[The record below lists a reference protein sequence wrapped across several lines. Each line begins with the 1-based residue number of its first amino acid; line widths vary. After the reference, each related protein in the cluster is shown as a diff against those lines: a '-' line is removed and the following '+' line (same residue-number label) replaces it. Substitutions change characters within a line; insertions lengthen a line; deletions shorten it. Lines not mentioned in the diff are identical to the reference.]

1 MKFVGIVGSIAEQSY
16 NRMLL
21 EYIAK
26 HYHNVAEVEIL
37 NIKDVPMFNESDDQ
51 TETPVIQNLVKKI
64 TAADGVILATPEHNH
79 TTTAAMKNV
88 LEWLSFKVHPFQ
100 DKPVLIVGASYF
112 SQGSSRAQLSLRQ
125 ILDSP
130 GVNALVMPG
139 NEFLLG
145 NVKEA
150 FDVNG
155 DLKDQGTIDFLGS
168 VLAKFSE
175 WVQVLKVL
183 ADKNKQTSWQDE
195 DLSASKGTDTTIKG
209 VDMRADDWVEQAARK
224 TKAAHGNDYVQLDRG
239 ILTVDQLNWF
249 LNTMPMELTYA
260 DDNNQ
265 FIYYNRTMP
274 GSEMLAPRDP
284 KQVGDPMDAVHP
296 QRAIK
301 GVKHVI
307 SSLRNGATDL
317 VEMPVPGN
325 KLNERHIMHYY
336 KAMHD
341 SEGNYRGVNEWVLDL
356 WPIVKSYLEQTGQKL
371 VKDENAPDT
380 VAGASESNA
389 NETTVDST
397 TSASVDE
404 SSSEDLGPRLDE
416 GIDSVTGASE

>member
-16 NRMLL
+16 NKMLL
-21 EYIAK
+21 AYIAK
-26 HYHNVAEVEIL
+26 HYQELAEIEIL
-37 NIKDVPMFNESDDQ
+37 DIKDVPIFNESDDQ

-64 TAADGVILATPEHNH
+64 KAADGVILATPEHNH

-150 FDVNG
+150 FDAQG
-155 DLKDQGTIDFLGS
+155 DLKDQGTVDFLGS
-168 VLAKFSE
+168 VLAKFCE
-175 WVQVLKVL
+175 WVQVLEVL
-183 ADKNKQTSWQDE
+183 NERNKQTSWQDE

-209 VDMRADDWVEQAARK
+209 VDMRADDWVEQAAAK
-224 TKAAHGNDYVQLDRG
+224 TKAASGKDYVKLDRG
-239 ILTVDQLNWF
+239 VLTVDQLNWF

-265 FIYYNRTMP
+265 FIYYNHTLP
-274 GSEMLAPRDP
+274 AKEMLAPREP

-296 QRAIK
+296 PRAIK

-307 SSLRNGATDL
+307 SALRNGTSL

-336 KAMHD
+336 KAMRD

-371 VKDENAPDT
+371 VKDEAAPD
-380 VAGASESNA
+380 VVSGASG
-389 NETTVDST
+389 NENQAPAVDST

>member
-16 NRMLL
+16 NKMLL
-21 EYIAK
+21 AYIAK
-26 HYHNVAEVEIL
+26 HYQELAEIEIL
-37 NIKDVPMFNESDDQ
+37 DIKDVPIFNESDDQ
-51 TETPVIQNLVKKI
+51 TETPMIQNLVKKI
-64 TAADGVILATPEHNH
+64 KAADGVILATPEHNH

-150 FDVNG
+150 FDAQG
-155 DLKDQGTIDFLGS
+155 DLKDQGTVDFLGS
-168 VLAKFSE
+168 VLAKFCE
-175 WVQVLKVL
+175 WVQVLEVL
-183 ADKNKQTSWQDE
+183 SEKNKQTSWQDE

-209 VDMRADDWVEQAARK
+209 VDMRADDWVEQAAAK
-224 TKAAHGNDYVQLDRG
+224 TKAASGKDYVKLDRG
-239 ILTVDQLNWF
+239 VLTVDQLNWF

-265 FIYYNRTMP
+265 FIYYNRTLP
-274 GSEMLAPRDP
+274 GKEMLAPRDP

-296 QRAIK
+296 PRAIK

-307 SSLRNGATDL
+307 SSLRNGNDL

-336 KAMHD
+336 KAMRD

-356 WPIVKSYLEQTGQKL
+356 WPIVESYLKQTGQKL
-371 VKDENAPDT
+371 VKDEAAPD
-380 VAGASESNA
+380 VVSGASG
-389 NETTVDST
+389 NENQAPAVDST

>member
-16 NRMLL
+16 NKMLL
-21 EYIAK
+21 AYIAK
-26 HYHNVAEVEIL
+26 HYQELAEIEIL
-37 NIKDVPMFNESDDQ
+37 DIKDVPIFNESDDQ

-64 TAADGVILATPEHNH
+64 KAADGVILATPEHNH

-150 FDVNG
+150 FDAQG
-155 DLKDQGTIDFLGS
+155 DLKDQGTVDFLGS
-168 VLAKFSE
+168 VLAKFCE
-175 WVQVLKVL
+175 WVQVLEVL
-183 ADKNKQTSWQDE
+183 SEKNKQTSWQDE

-209 VDMRADDWVEQAARK
+209 VDMRADDWVEQAAAK
-224 TKAAHGNDYVQLDRG
+224 TKVASGKDYVKLDRG
-239 ILTVDQLNWF
+239 VLTVDQLNWF

-265 FIYYNRTMP
+265 FIYYNHTLP
-274 GSEMLAPRDP
+274 GKEMLAPRDP
-284 KQVGDPMDAVHP
+284 KQVGNPMDAVHP
-296 QRAIK
+296 PRAIK

-307 SSLRNGATDL
+307 SSLRNGNDL

-336 KAMHD
+336 KAMRD

-356 WPIVKSYLEQTGQKL
+356 WPIVESYLKQTGQKL
-371 VKDENAPDT
+371 VKDEAAPD
-380 VAGASESNA
+380 VVSGASG
-389 NETTVDST
+389 NENQAPAVDST

>member
-16 NRMLL
+16 NKMLL
-21 EYIAK
+21 AYIAK
-26 HYHNVAEVEIL
+26 HYQELAEIEIL
-37 NIKDVPMFNESDDQ
+37 DIKDVPIFNESDDQ
-51 TETPVIQNLVKKI
+51 TETPVIQNLVTKI
-64 TAADGVILATPEHNH
+64 KEADGVILATPEHNH

-150 FDVNG
+150 FDAQG
-155 DLKDQGTIDFLGS
+155 DLKDQGTVDFLGS
-168 VLAKFSE
+168 VLAKFCE
-175 WVQVLKVL
+175 WVQVLEVL
-183 ADKNKQTSWQDE
+183 SEKNKQTSWQDE

-209 VDMRADDWVEQAARK
+209 VDMRADDWVEQAAAK
-224 TKAAHGNDYVQLDRG
+224 TKAASGKDYVKLDRG
-239 ILTVDQLNWF
+239 VLTVDQLNWF

-265 FIYYNRTMP
+265 FIYYNHTLP
-274 GSEMLAPRDP
+274 GKEMLAPRDP

-296 QRAIK
+296 PRAIK

-307 SSLRNGATDL
+307 SSLRNGNDL

-336 KAMHD
+336 KAMRD

-356 WPIVKSYLEQTGQKL
+356 WPIVESYLKQTGQKL
-371 VKDENAPDT
+371 VKDEAAPD
-380 VAGASESNA
+380 VVSGASG
-389 NETTVDST
+389 NENQAPAVDST

>member
-16 NRMLL
+16 NKMLL
-21 EYIAK
+21 AYIAK
-26 HYHNVAEVEIL
+26 HYQELAEIEIL
-37 NIKDVPMFNESDDQ
+37 DIKDVPIFNESDDQ

-64 TAADGVILATPEHNH
+64 KAADGVILATPEHNH

-130 GVNALVMPG
+130 EVNALVMPG

-150 FDVNG
+150 FDAQG
-155 DLKDQGTIDFLGS
+155 DLKDQGTVDFLGS
-168 VLAKFSE
+168 VLAKFCE
-175 WVQVLKVL
+175 WVQVLEVL
-183 ADKNKQTSWQDE
+183 SEKNKQTSWQDE

-209 VDMRADDWVEQAARK
+209 VDMRADDWVEQAAAK
-224 TKAAHGNDYVQLDRG
+224 TKAASGKDYVKLDRG
-239 ILTVDQLNWF
+239 VLTVDQLNWF

-265 FIYYNRTMP
+265 FIYYNHTLP
-274 GSEMLAPRDP
+274 GKEMLAPRDP

-296 QRAIK
+296 PRAIK

-307 SSLRNGATDL
+307 SSLRNGNDL

-336 KAMHD
+336 KAMRD

-356 WPIVKSYLEQTGQKL
+356 WPIVESYLKQTGQKL
-371 VKDENAPDT
+371 VKDEAAPD
-380 VAGASESNA
+380 VVSGASG
-389 NETTVDST
+389 NENQAPAVDST

>member
-16 NRMLL
+16 NKMLL
-21 EYIAK
+21 AYIAK
-26 HYHNVAEVEIL
+26 RYQELAEIEIL
-37 NIKDVPMFNESDDQ
+37 DIKDVPIFNESDDQ

-64 TAADGVILATPEHNH
+64 KAADGVILATPEHNH

-150 FDVNG
+150 FDAQG
-155 DLKDQGTIDFLGS
+155 DLKDQGTVDFLGS
-168 VLAKFSE
+168 VLAKFCE
-175 WVQVLKVL
+175 WIQVLEVL
-183 ADKNKQTSWQDE
+183 SEKNKQTSWQDE
-195 DLSASKGTDTTIKG
+195 DLSASKGTDTTIEG
-209 VDMRADDWVEQAARK
+209 IDMRADDWVEQAAAK
-224 TKAAHGNDYVQLDRG
+224 TKAASGKDYVKLDRG
-239 ILTVDQLNWF
+239 VLTVDQLNWF

-265 FIYYNRTMP
+265 FIYYNHTLP
-274 GSEMLAPRDP
+274 GKEMLAPRDP

-296 QRAIK
+296 PRAIK

-307 SSLRNGATDL
+307 SSLRNGNDL

-336 KAMHD
+336 KAMRD

-356 WPIVKSYLEQTGQKL
+356 WPIVESYLKQTGQKL
-371 VKDENAPDT
+371 VKDEAAPD
-380 VAGASESNA
+380 VVSGASG
-389 NETTVDST
+389 NENQAPAVDST

>member
-16 NRMLL
+16 NKMLL
-21 EYIAK
+21 AYIAK
-26 HYHNVAEVEIL
+26 HYQELAEIEIL
-37 NIKDVPMFNESDDQ
+37 DIKDVPIFNESDDQ

-64 TAADGVILATPEHNH
+64 KAADGVILATPEHNH

-150 FDVNG
+150 FDAQG
-155 DLKDQGTIDFLGS
+155 DLKDQGTVDFLGS
-168 VLAKFSE
+168 VLAKFCE
-175 WVQVLKVL
+175 WVQVLEVL
-183 ADKNKQTSWQDE
+183 SEKNKQTSWQDE
-195 DLSASKGTDTTIKG
+195 DLSASKGTDTTIEG
-209 VDMRADDWVEQAARK
+209 IDMLADDWVEQVAAK
-224 TKAAHGNDYVQLDRG
+224 TKAASGKDYVKLDRG
-239 ILTVDQLNWF
+239 VLTVDQLNWF

-265 FIYYNRTMP
+265 FIYYNHTLP
-274 GSEMLAPRDP
+274 GKEMLAPRDP

-296 QRAIK
+296 PRAIK

-307 SSLRNGATDL
+307 SSLRNGNDL

-336 KAMHD
+336 KAMRD

-356 WPIVKSYLEQTGQKL
+356 WPIVESYLKQTGQKL
-371 VKDENAPDT
+371 VKDEAAPD
-380 VAGASESNA
+380 VVSGASG
-389 NETTVDST
+389 NENQAPAVDST

>member
-16 NRMLL
+16 NKMLL
-21 EYIAK
+21 AYIAK
-26 HYHNVAEVEIL
+26 HYQELAEIEIL
-37 NIKDVPMFNESDDQ
+37 DIKDVPIFNESDDQ

-64 TAADGVILATPEHNH
+64 KAADGVILATPEHNH

-150 FDVNG
+150 FDAQG
-155 DLKDQGTIDFLGS
+155 DLKDQGTVDFLGS
-168 VLAKFSE
+168 VLAKFCE
-175 WVQVLKVL
+175 WVQVLEVL
-183 ADKNKQTSWQDE
+183 SEKNKQTSWQDE

-209 VDMRADDWVEQAARK
+209 VDMRADDWVEQAAAK
-224 TKAAHGNDYVQLDRG
+224 TKAASGKDYVKLDRG
-239 ILTVDQLNWF
+239 VLTVDQLNWF

-265 FIYYNRTMP
+265 FIYYNHTLS
-274 GSEMLAPRDP
+274 GKEMLAPRDP

-296 QRAIK
+296 PRAIK

-307 SSLRNGATDL
+307 SSLRNGNDL

-336 KAMHD
+336 KAMRD

-356 WPIVKSYLEQTGQKL
+356 WPIVESYLKQTGQKL
-371 VKDENAPDT
+371 VKDEAAPD
-380 VAGASESNA
+380 VVSGASG
-389 NETTVDST
+389 NENQAPAVDST

>member
-16 NRMLL
+16 NKMLL
-21 EYIAK
+21 AYIAK
-26 HYHNVAEVEIL
+26 HYQELAEIEIL
-37 NIKDVPMFNESDDQ
+37 DIKDVPIFNESDDQ

-64 TAADGVILATPEHNH
+64 KAADGVILATPEHNH

-150 FDVNG
+150 FDAQG
-155 DLKDQGTIDFLGS
+155 DLKDQGTVDFLGS
-168 VLAKFSE
+168 VLAKFCE
-175 WVQVLKVL
+175 WVQVLEVL
-183 ADKNKQTSWQDE
+183 SAKNKQTSWQDE

-209 VDMRADDWVEQAARK
+209 VDMRADDWVEQTAAK
-224 TKAAHGNDYVQLDRG
+224 TKAASGKDYVKLDRG
-239 ILTVDQLNWF
+239 VLTVDQLNWF

-265 FIYYNRTMP
+265 FIYYNHTLP
-274 GSEMLAPRDP
+274 GKEMLAPRDP

-296 QRAIK
+296 PRAIK

-307 SSLRNGATDL
+307 SSLRNGNDL

-336 KAMHD
+336 KAMRD

-356 WPIVKSYLEQTGQKL
+356 WPIVESYLKQTGQKL
-371 VKDENAPDT
+371 VKDEAAPD
-380 VAGASESNA
+380 VVSGASG
-389 NETTVDST
+389 NENQAPAVDST

>member
-16 NRMLL
+16 NKMLL
-21 EYIAK
+21 AYIAK
-26 HYHNVAEVEIL
+26 HYQELAEIEIL
-37 NIKDVPMFNESDDQ
+37 DIKDVPIFNESDDQ

-64 TAADGVILATPEHNH
+64 KAADGVILATPEHNH

-150 FDVNG
+150 FDAQG
-155 DLKDQGTIDFLGS
+155 DLKDQGTVDFLGS
-168 VLAKFSE
+168 VLAKFYE
-175 WVQVLKVL
+175 WVQVLEVL
-183 ADKNKQTSWQDE
+183 SEKNKQTSWQDE

-209 VDMRADDWVEQAARK
+209 VDMRADDWVEQAAAK
-224 TKAAHGNDYVQLDRG
+224 TKAASGKDYVKLDRG
-239 ILTVDQLNWF
+239 VLTVDQLNWF

-265 FIYYNRTMP
+265 FIYYNHTLP
-274 GSEMLAPRDP
+274 GKEMLAPREP

-296 QRAIK
+296 PRAIK

-307 SSLRNGATDL
+307 SSLRNGNDL

-336 KAMHD
+336 KAMRD

-356 WPIVKSYLEQTGQKL
+356 WPIVESYLKQTGQKL
-371 VKDENAPDT
+371 VKDEAAPD
-380 VAGASESNA
+380 VVSGASG
-389 NETTVDST
+389 NENQAPAVDST

>member
-16 NRMLL
+16 NKMLL
-21 EYIAK
+21 AYIAK
-26 HYHNVAEVEIL
+26 HYQELAEIEIL
-37 NIKDVPMFNESDDQ
+37 DIKDVPIFNESDDQ

-64 TAADGVILATPEHNH
+64 KAADGVILATPEHNH

-150 FDVNG
+150 FDAQG
-155 DLKDQGTIDFLGS
+155 DLKDQGTVDFLGS
-168 VLAKFSE
+168 VLAKFCE
-175 WVQVLKVL
+175 WVQVLEVL
-183 ADKNKQTSWQDE
+183 NEKNKQTSWQDE

-209 VDMRADDWVEQAARK
+209 VDMRADDWVEQAAAK
-224 TKAAHGNDYVQLDRG
+224 TKAASGKDYVKLDRG
-239 ILTVDQLNWF
+239 VLTVDQLNWF

-265 FIYYNRTMP
+265 FIYYNHTLP
-274 GSEMLAPRDP
+274 AKEMLAPREP

-296 QRAIK
+296 PRAIK

-307 SSLRNGATDL
+307 SALRNGTSL

-336 KAMHD
+336 KAMRD

-371 VKDENAPDT
+371 VKDEAAPD
-380 VAGASESNA
+380 VVSGASG
-389 NETTVDST
+389 NENQAPAVDST

>member
-16 NRMLL
+16 NKMLL
-21 EYIAK
+21 AYIAK
-26 HYHNVAEVEIL
+26 HYQDLAEIEIL
-37 NIKDVPMFNESDDQ
+37 DIKDVPIFNESDDQ

-64 TAADGVILATPEHNH
+64 KAADGVILATPEHNH

-150 FDVNG
+150 FDAQG
-155 DLKDQGTIDFLGS
+155 DLKDQGTVDFLGS
-168 VLAKFSE
+168 VLAKFCE
-175 WVQVLKVL
+175 WVQVLEVL
-183 ADKNKQTSWQDE
+183 SEKNKQTSWQDE

-209 VDMRADDWVEQAARK
+209 VDMRADDWVEQAAAK
-224 TKAAHGNDYVQLDRG
+224 TKAASGKDYVKLDRG
-239 ILTVDQLNWF
+239 VLTVDQLNWF

-265 FIYYNRTMP
+265 FIYYNHTLP
-274 GSEMLAPRDP
+274 GKEMLAPRDP

-296 QRAIK
+296 PRAIK

-307 SSLRNGATDL
+307 SSLRNGNDL

-336 KAMHD
+336 KAMRD

-356 WPIVKSYLEQTGQKL
+356 WPIVESYLKQTGQKL
-371 VKDENAPDT
+371 VKDEAAPD
-380 VAGASESNA
+380 VVSGASG
-389 NETTVDST
+389 NENQAPAVDST

>member
-16 NRMLL
+16 NKMLL
-21 EYIAK
+21 AYIAK
-26 HYHNVAEVEIL
+26 HYQELAEIEIL
-37 NIKDVPMFNESDDQ
+37 DIKDVPIFNESDDQ
-51 TETPVIQNLVKKI
+51 TETPVIQKLVKKI
-64 TAADGVILATPEHNH
+64 KAADGVILATPEHNH

-150 FDVNG
+150 FDAQG
-155 DLKDQGTIDFLGS
+155 DLKDQGTVDFLGS
-168 VLAKFSE
+168 VLAKFCE
-175 WVQVLKVL
+175 WVQVLEVL
-183 ADKNKQTSWQDE
+183 SAKNKQTSWQDE

-209 VDMRADDWVEQAARK
+209 VDMRADDWVEQAAAK
-224 TKAAHGNDYVQLDRG
+224 TKAASGKDYVKLDRG
-239 ILTVDQLNWF
+239 VLTVDQLNWF

-265 FIYYNRTMP
+265 FIYYNHTLP
-274 GSEMLAPRDP
+274 GKEMLAPRDP

-296 QRAIK
+296 PRAIK

-307 SSLRNGATDL
+307 SSLRNGNDL

-336 KAMHD
+336 KAMRD

-356 WPIVKSYLEQTGQKL
+356 WPIVESYLKQTGQKL
-371 VKDENAPDT
+371 VKDEAAPD
-380 VAGASESNA
+380 VVSGASG
-389 NETTVDST
+389 NENQAPAVDST

>member
-16 NRMLL
+16 NKMLL
-21 EYIAK
+21 AYIAK
-26 HYHNVAEVEIL
+26 HYQELAEIEIL
-37 NIKDVPMFNESDDQ
+37 DIKDVPIFNESDDQ

-64 TAADGVILATPEHNH
+64 KAADGVILATPEHNH

-150 FDVNG
+150 FDAQG
-155 DLKDQGTIDFLGS
+155 DLKDQGTVDFLGS
-168 VLAKFSE
+168 VLAKFCE
-175 WVQVLKVL
+175 WVQVLEVL
-183 ADKNKQTSWQDE
+183 SAKNKQTSWQDE
-195 DLSASKGTDTTIKG
+195 NLSASKGTDTTIKG
-209 VDMRADDWVEQAARK
+209 VDMRADDWVEQAAAK
-224 TKAAHGNDYVQLDRG
+224 TKAASGKDYVKLDRG
-239 ILTVDQLNWF
+239 VLTVDQLNWF

-265 FIYYNRTMP
+265 FIYYNHTLP
-274 GSEMLAPRDP
+274 GKEMLAPRDP

-296 QRAIK
+296 PRAIK

-307 SSLRNGATDL
+307 SSLRNGNDL

-336 KAMHD
+336 KAMRD

-356 WPIVKSYLEQTGQKL
+356 WPIVESYLKQTGQKL
-371 VKDENAPDT
+371 VKDEAAPD
-380 VAGASESNA
+380 VVSGASG
-389 NETTVDST
+389 NENQAPAVDST

>member
-16 NRMLL
+16 NKMLL
-21 EYIAK
+21 AYIAK
-26 HYHNVAEVEIL
+26 HYQELAEIEIL
-37 NIKDVPMFNESDDQ
+37 DIKDVPIFNESDDQ

-64 TAADGVILATPEHNH
+64 KAADGVILATPEHNH

-150 FDVNG
+150 FDAQG
-155 DLKDQGTIDFLGS
+155 DLKDQGTVDFLGS
-168 VLAKFSE
+168 VLAKFCE
-175 WVQVLKVL
+175 WVQVLEVL
-183 ADKNKQTSWQDE
+183 SEKNKQTSWQDE

-209 VDMRADDWVEQAARK
+209 VDMRADDWVEQAAAK
-224 TKAAHGNDYVQLDRG
+224 TKAASGKDYVKLDRG
-239 ILTVDQLNWF
+239 VLTVDQLNWF

-265 FIYYNRTMP
+265 FIYYNHTLP
-274 GSEMLAPRDP
+274 GKEMLAPREP

-296 QRAIK
+296 PRAIK

-307 SSLRNGATDL
+307 SALRNGTSL

-336 KAMHD
+336 KAMRD

-356 WPIVKSYLEQTGQKL
+356 WPIVESYLKQTGQKL
-371 VKDENAPDT
+371 VKDEAAPD
-380 VAGASESNA
+380 VVSGASG
-389 NETTVDST
+389 NENQAPAVDST

>member
-16 NRMLL
+16 NKMLL
-21 EYIAK
+21 AYIAK
-26 HYHNVAEVEIL
+26 HYQELAEIEIL
-37 NIKDVPMFNESDDQ
+37 DIKDVPIFNESDDQ

-64 TAADGVILATPEHNH
+64 KAADGVILATPEHNH

-150 FDVNG
+150 FDAQG

-168 VLAKFSE
+168 VLAKFCE
-175 WVQVLKVL
+175 WVQVLEIL
-183 ADKNKQTSWQDE
+183 SEKNKQTSWQDE

-209 VDMRADDWVEQAARK
+209 VDMRADDWVEQAAAK
-224 TKAAHGNDYVQLDRG
+224 TKAASGKDYVKLDRG
-239 ILTVDQLNWF
+239 VLTVDQLNWF

-265 FIYYNRTMP
+265 FIYYNHTLP
-274 GSEMLAPRDP
+274 GKEMLAPRDP

-296 QRAIK
+296 PRAIK

-307 SSLRNGATDL
+307 SSLRNGNDL

-336 KAMHD
+336 KAMRD

-356 WPIVKSYLEQTGQKL
+356 WPIVESYLKQTGQKL
-371 VKDENAPDT
+371 VKDEAAPD
-380 VAGASESNA
+380 VVSGASG
-389 NETTVDST
+389 NENQAPAVDST

>member
-16 NRMLL
+16 NKMLL
-21 EYIAK
+21 AYIAK
-26 HYHNVAEVEIL
+26 HYQDLAEIEIL
-37 NIKDVPMFNESDDQ
+37 DIKDVPIFNESDDQ

-64 TAADGVILATPEHNH
+64 KAADGVILATPEHNH

-150 FDVNG
+150 FDAQGN
-155 DLKDQGTIDFLGS
+155 LKDQGTVDFLGS
-168 VLAKFSE
+168 VLAKFCE
-175 WVQVLKVL
+175 WVQVLEVL
-183 ADKNKQTSWQDE
+183 SEKNKQTSWQDE

-209 VDMRADDWVEQAARK
+209 VDMRADDWVEQAAAK
-224 TKAAHGNDYVQLDRG
+224 TKAASGKDYVKLDRG
-239 ILTVDQLNWF
+239 VLTVDQLNWF

-265 FIYYNRTMP
+265 FIYYNHTLP
-274 GSEMLAPRDP
+274 GKEMLAPREP

-296 QRAIK
+296 PRAIK

-307 SSLRNGATDL
+307 SSLRNGNDL

-336 KAMHD
+336 KAMRD

-356 WPIVKSYLEQTGQKL
+356 WPIVESYLKQTGQKL
-371 VKDENAPDT
+371 VKDEAAPD
-380 VAGASESNA
+380 VVSGASG
-389 NETTVDST
+389 NENQAPAVDST

>member
-16 NRMLL
+16 NKMLL
-21 EYIAK
+21 AYIAK
-26 HYHNVAEVEIL
+26 HYQELAEIEIL
-37 NIKDVPMFNESDDQ
+37 DIKDVPIFNESDDQ

-64 TAADGVILATPEHNH
+64 KAADGVILATPEHNH

-150 FDVNG
+150 FDAQG
-155 DLKDQGTIDFLGS
+155 DLKDQGTVDFLGS
-168 VLAKFSE
+168 VLAKFCE
-175 WVQVLKVL
+175 WVQVLEVL
-183 ADKNKQTSWQDE
+183 SAKNKQTSWQDE

-209 VDMRADDWVEQAARK
+209 VDMRADDWVEQAAAK
-224 TKAAHGNDYVQLDRG
+224 TKAASGKDYVKLDRG
-239 ILTVDQLNWF
+239 VLTVDQLNWF

-265 FIYYNRTMP
+265 FIYYNHTLP
-274 GSEMLAPRDP
+274 GKEMLAPRDP

-296 QRAIK
+296 PRAIK

-307 SSLRNGATDL
+307 SSLRNGNDL

-336 KAMHD
+336 KAMRD

-356 WPIVKSYLEQTGQKL
+356 WPIVESYLKQTGQKL
-371 VKDENAPDT
+371 VKDEAAPD
-380 VAGASESNA
+380 VVSGASG
-389 NETTVDST
+389 NENQAPAVDST

>member
-16 NRMLL
+16 NKMLL
-21 EYIAK
+21 AYIAK
-26 HYHNVAEVEIL
+26 RYQELAEIEIL
-37 NIKDVPMFNESDDQ
+37 DIKDVPIFNESDDQ

-64 TAADGVILATPEHNH
+64 KAADGVILATPEHNH

-150 FDVNG
+150 FDAQG
-155 DLKDQGTIDFLGS
+155 DLKDQGTVDFLGS
-168 VLAKFSE
+168 VLAKFCE
-175 WVQVLKVL
+175 WIQVLEVL
-183 ADKNKQTSWQDE
+183 SEKNKQTSWQDE

-209 VDMRADDWVEQAARK
+209 VDMRADDWVEQAAAK
-224 TKAAHGNDYVQLDRG
+224 TKAASGKDYVKLDRG
-239 ILTVDQLNWF
+239 VLTVDQLNWF

-265 FIYYNRTMP
+265 FIYYNHTLP
-274 GSEMLAPRDP
+274 GKEMLAPRDP

-296 QRAIK
+296 PRAIK

-307 SSLRNGATDL
+307 SSLRNGNDL

-336 KAMHD
+336 KAMRD

-356 WPIVKSYLEQTGQKL
+356 WPIVESYLKQTGQKL
-371 VKDENAPDT
+371 VKDEAAPD
-380 VAGASESNA
+380 VVSGASG
-389 NETTVDST
+389 NENQAPAVDST

>member
-16 NRMLL
+16 NKMLL
-21 EYIAK
+21 AYIAK
-26 HYHNVAEVEIL
+26 HYQELAEIEIL
-37 NIKDVPMFNESDDQ
+37 DIKDVPIFNESDDQ

-64 TAADGVILATPEHNH
+64 KAADGVILATPEHNH

-150 FDVNG
+150 FDAQG
-155 DLKDQGTIDFLGS
+155 DLKDQGTVDFLGS
-168 VLAKFSE
+168 VLAKFCE
-175 WVQVLKVL
+175 WVQVLEVL
-183 ADKNKQTSWQDE
+183 SERNKQTSWQDE

-209 VDMRADDWVEQAARK
+209 VDMRADDWVEQAAAK
-224 TKAAHGNDYVQLDRG
+224 TKAASGKDYVKLDRG
-239 ILTVDQLNWF
+239 VLTVDQLNWF

-265 FIYYNRTMP
+265 FIYYNHTLP
-274 GSEMLAPRDP
+274 GKEMLAPRDP

-296 QRAIK
+296 PRAIK

-307 SSLRNGATDL
+307 SSLRNGNDL

-336 KAMHD
+336 KAMRD

-356 WPIVKSYLEQTGQKL
+356 WPIVESYLKQTGQKL
-371 VKDENAPDT
+371 VKDEAALD
-380 VAGASESNA
+380 VVSGASG
-389 NETTVDST
+389 NENQAPAVDST

>member
-16 NRMLL
+16 NKMLL
-21 EYIAK
+21 AYIAK
-26 HYHNVAEVEIL
+26 HYQELAEIEIL
-37 NIKDVPMFNESDDQ
+37 DIKDVPIFNESDDQ

-64 TAADGVILATPEHNH
+64 KAADGVILATPEHNH

-150 FDVNG
+150 FDAQG
-155 DLKDQGTIDFLGS
+155 DLKDQGTVDFLGS
-168 VLAKFSE
+168 VLAKFCE
-175 WVQVLKVL
+175 WVQVLEVL
-183 ADKNKQTSWQDE
+183 SEKNKQTSWQDE

-209 VDMRADDWVEQAARK
+209 VDMRADDWVEQAAAK
-224 TKAAHGNDYVQLDRG
+224 TKAASGKDYVKLDRG
-239 ILTVDQLNWF
+239 VLTVDQLNWF

-265 FIYYNRTMP
+265 FIYYNHTLP
-274 GSEMLAPRDP
+274 GKEMLAPRDP
-284 KQVGDPMDAVHP
+284 KQVGNPMDAVHP
-296 QRAIK
+296 PRAIK

-307 SSLRNGATDL
+307 SSLRNGNDL

-336 KAMHD
+336 KAMRD

-356 WPIVKSYLEQTGQKL
+356 WPIVESYLKQTGQKL
-371 VKDENAPDT
+371 VKDEAAPD
-380 VAGASESNA
+380 VVSGASG
-389 NETTVDST
+389 NENQAPAVDST

>member
-16 NRMLL
+16 NKMLL
-21 EYIAK
+21 AYIAK
-26 HYHNVAEVEIL
+26 HYQELAEIEIL
-37 NIKDVPMFNESDDQ
+37 DIKDVPIFNESDDQ

-64 TAADGVILATPEHNH
+64 KAADGVILATPEHNH

-150 FDVNG
+150 FDAQG
-155 DLKDQGTIDFLGS
+155 DLKDQGTVDFLGS
-168 VLAKFSE
+168 VLAKFCE
-175 WVQVLKVL
+175 WVQVLEVL
-183 ADKNKQTSWQDE
+183 SERNKQTSWQDE

-209 VDMRADDWVEQAARK
+209 VDMRADDWVEQAAAK
-224 TKAAHGNDYVQLDRG
+224 TKAASGKDYVKLDRG
-239 ILTVDQLNWF
+239 VLTVDQLNWF

-265 FIYYNRTMP
+265 FIYYNHTLP
-274 GSEMLAPRDP
+274 GKEMLAPRDP

-296 QRAIK
+296 PRAIK

-307 SSLRNGATDL
+307 SSLRNGNDL

-336 KAMHD
+336 KAMRD

-356 WPIVKSYLEQTGQKL
+356 WPIVESYLKQTGQKL
-371 VKDENAPDT
+371 VKDEAAPD
-380 VAGASESNA
+380 VVSGASG
-389 NETTVDST
+389 NENQAPAVDST

>member
-16 NRMLL
+16 NKMLL
-21 EYIAK
+21 AYIAK
-26 HYHNVAEVEIL
+26 YYQDLAEIEIL
-37 NIKDVPMFNESDDQ
+37 DIKDVPIFNESDDQ

-64 TAADGVILATPEHNH
+64 KAADGVILATPEHNH

-150 FDVNG
+150 FDAQG
-155 DLKDQGTIDFLGS
+155 DLKDQGTVDFLGS
-168 VLAKFSE
+168 VLAKFCE
-175 WVQVLKVL
+175 WVQVLEVL
-183 ADKNKQTSWQDE
+183 SEKNKQTSWQDE

-209 VDMRADDWVEQAARK
+209 VDMRADDWVEQAAAK
-224 TKAAHGNDYVQLDRG
+224 TKAASGKDYVKLDRG
-239 ILTVDQLNWF
+239 VLTVDQLNWF

-265 FIYYNRTMP
+265 FIYYNHTLP
-274 GSEMLAPRDP
+274 GKEMLAPRDP

-296 QRAIK
+296 PRAIK

-307 SSLRNGATDL
+307 SSLRNGNDL

-336 KAMHD
+336 KAMRD

-356 WPIVKSYLEQTGQKL
+356 WPIVESYLKQTGQKL
-371 VKDENAPDT
+371 VKDEAAPD
-380 VAGASESNA
+380 VVSGASG
-389 NETTVDST
+389 NENQAPAVDST

>member
-16 NRMLL
+16 NKMLL
-21 EYIAK
+21 AYIAK
-26 HYHNVAEVEIL
+26 HYQDLTEIEIL
-37 NIKDVPMFNESDDQ
+37 DIKDVPIFNESDDQ

-64 TAADGVILATPEHNH
+64 KAADGVILATPEHNH

-150 FDVNG
+150 FDAQG
-155 DLKDQGTIDFLGS
+155 DLKDQGTVDFLGS
-168 VLAKFSE
+168 VLAKFCE
-175 WVQVLKVL
+175 WVQVLEVL
-183 ADKNKQTSWQDE
+183 SERNKQTSWQDE

-209 VDMRADDWVEQAARK
+209 VDMRADDWVEQAAAK
-224 TKAAHGNDYVQLDRG
+224 TKAASGKDYVKLDRG
-239 ILTVDQLNWF
+239 VLTVDQLNWF

-265 FIYYNRTMP
+265 FIYYNHTLP
-274 GSEMLAPRDP
+274 GKEMLAPRDP

-296 QRAIK
+296 PRAIK

-307 SSLRNGATDL
+307 SSLRNGNDL

-336 KAMHD
+336 KAMRD

-356 WPIVKSYLEQTGQKL
+356 WPIVESYLKQTGQKL
-371 VKDENAPDT
+371 VKDEAAPD
-380 VAGASESNA
+380 VVSGASG
-389 NETTVDST
+389 NENQAPAVDST

>member
-16 NRMLL
+16 NKMLL
-21 EYIAK
+21 AYIAK
-26 HYHNVAEVEIL
+26 HYQELAEIEIL
-37 NIKDVPMFNESDDQ
+37 DIKDVPIFNESDDQ

-64 TAADGVILATPEHNH
+64 KAADGVILATPEHNH

-150 FDVNG
+150 FDAQG
-155 DLKDQGTIDFLGS
+155 DLKDQGTVDFLGS
-168 VLAKFSE
+168 VLAKFCE
-175 WVQVLKVL
+175 WVQVLEVL
-183 ADKNKQTSWQDE
+183 SEKNKQTSWQDE

-209 VDMRADDWVEQAARK
+209 VDMRADDWVEQAAAK
-224 TKAAHGNDYVQLDRG
+224 TKAASGKDYVKLDRG
-239 ILTVDQLNWF
+239 VLTVDQLNWF

-265 FIYYNRTMP
+265 FIYYNHTLP
-274 GSEMLAPRDP
+274 GKEMLAPRDP

-296 QRAIK
+296 PRAIK

-307 SSLRNGATDL
+307 SSLRNGNDL

-336 KAMHD
+336 KAMRD

-356 WPIVKSYLEQTGQKL
+356 WPIVESYLKQTGQKL
-371 VKDENAPDT
+371 IKDEAAPD
-380 VAGASESNA
+380 VVSGASG
-389 NETTVDST
+389 NENQAPAVDST

>member
-16 NRMLL
+16 NKMLL
-21 EYIAK
+21 AYIAK
-26 HYHNVAEVEIL
+26 HYQELAEIEIL
-37 NIKDVPMFNESDDQ
+37 DIKDVPIFNESDDQ

-64 TAADGVILATPEHNH
+64 KAADGVILATPEHNH
-79 TTTAAMKNV
+79 TTIAAMKNV

-150 FDVNG
+150 FDAQGN
-155 DLKDQGTIDFLGS
+155 LKDQGTVDFLES
-168 VLAKFSE
+168 VLAKFCE
-175 WVQVLKVL
+175 WVQVLEVL
-183 ADKNKQTSWQDE
+183 SEKNKQTSWQDE

-209 VDMRADDWVEQAARK
+209 VDMRADDWVEQAAAK
-224 TKAAHGNDYVQLDRG
+224 TKAASGKDYVKLDRG
-239 ILTVDQLNWF
+239 VLTVDQLNWF

-265 FIYYNRTMP
+265 FIYYNHTLP
-274 GSEMLAPRDP
+274 GKEMLAPREP

-296 QRAIK
+296 PRAIK

-307 SSLRNGATDL
+307 SSLRNGNDL

-336 KAMHD
+336 KAMRD

-356 WPIVKSYLEQTGQKL
+356 WPIVESYLKQTGQKL
-371 VKDENAPDT
+371 VKDEAAPD
-380 VAGASESNA
+380 VVSGASG
-389 NETTVDST
+389 NENQAPAVDST

>member
-16 NRMLL
+16 NKMLL
-21 EYIAK
+21 AYIAK
-26 HYHNVAEVEIL
+26 HYQELAEIEIL
-37 NIKDVPMFNESDDQ
+37 DIKDVPIFNESDDQ

-64 TAADGVILATPEHNH
+64 KAADGVILATPEHNH

-112 SQGSSRAQLSLRQ
+112 SRGSSRAQLSLRQ

-150 FDVNG
+150 FDAQGN
-155 DLKDQGTIDFLGS
+155 LKDQGTVDFLGS
-168 VLAKFSE
+168 VLAKFCE
-175 WVQVLKVL
+175 WVQVLEVL
-183 ADKNKQTSWQDE
+183 SEKNKQTSWQDE

-209 VDMRADDWVEQAARK
+209 VDMRADDWVEQAAAK
-224 TKAAHGNDYVQLDRG
+224 TKAASGKDYVKLDRG
-239 ILTVDQLNWF
+239 VLTVDQLNWF

-265 FIYYNRTMP
+265 FIYYNHTLP
-274 GSEMLAPRDP
+274 GKEMLAPRDP

-296 QRAIK
+296 PRAIK

-307 SSLRNGATDL
+307 SSLRNGNDL

-336 KAMHD
+336 KAMRD

-356 WPIVKSYLEQTGQKL
+356 WPIVESYLKQTGQKL
-371 VKDENAPDT
+371 VKDEAAPD
-380 VAGASESNA
+380 VVSGASG
-389 NETTVDST
+389 NENQAPAVDST

>member
-16 NRMLL
+16 NKMLL
-21 EYIAK
+21 AYIAK
-26 HYHNVAEVEIL
+26 HYQELAEIEIL
-37 NIKDVPMFNESDDQ
+37 DIKDVPIFNESDDQ

-64 TAADGVILATPEHNH
+64 KAADGVILATPEHNH

-150 FDVNG
+150 FDAQG
-155 DLKDQGTIDFLGS
+155 DLKDQGTVDFLGS
-168 VLAKFSE
+168 VLAKFCE
-175 WVQVLKVL
+175 WVQVLEVL
-183 ADKNKQTSWQDE
+183 SEKNKQTSWQDE

-209 VDMRADDWVEQAARK
+209 VDMRADDWVEQAAAK
-224 TKAAHGNDYVQLDRG
+224 TKAASGKDYVKLDRG
-239 ILTVDQLNWF
+239 VLTVDQLNWF

-265 FIYYNRTMP
+265 FIYYNHTLP
-274 GSEMLAPRDP
+274 GKEMLAPRDP

-296 QRAIK
+296 PRAIK

-307 SSLRNGATDL
+307 SSLRNGNDL

-336 KAMHD
+336 KAMRD

-356 WPIVKSYLEQTGQKL
+356 WPIVESYLKQTGQKL
-371 VKDENAPDT
+371 VKAEAAPD
-380 VAGASESNA
+380 VVSGASG
-389 NETTVDST
+389 NENQAPAVDST

>member
-16 NRMLL
+16 NKMLL
-21 EYIAK
+21 AYIAK
-26 HYHNVAEVEIL
+26 HYRELAEIEIL
-37 NIKDVPMFNESDDQ
+37 DIKDVPIFNESDDQ

-64 TAADGVILATPEHNH
+64 KAADGVILATPEHNH

-150 FDVNG
+150 FDAQG
-155 DLKDQGTIDFLGS
+155 DLKDQGTVDFLGS
-168 VLAKFSE
+168 VLAKFCE
-175 WVQVLKVL
+175 WVQVLEVL
-183 ADKNKQTSWQDE
+183 SEKNKQTSWQDE

-209 VDMRADDWVEQAARK
+209 VDMRADDWVEQAAAK
-224 TKAAHGNDYVQLDRG
+224 TKAASGKDYVKLDRG
-239 ILTVDQLNWF
+239 VLTVDQLNWF

-265 FIYYNRTMP
+265 FIYYNHTLP
-274 GSEMLAPRDP
+274 GKEMLAPRDP

-296 QRAIK
+296 PRAIK

-307 SSLRNGATDL
+307 SSLRNGNDL

-336 KAMHD
+336 KAMRD

-356 WPIVKSYLEQTGQKL
+356 WPIVESYLKQTGQKL
-371 VKDENAPDT
+371 VKDEAAPD
-380 VAGASESNA
+380 VVSGASG
-389 NETTVDST
+389 NENQAPAVDST

>member
-16 NRMLL
+16 NKMLL
-21 EYIAK
+21 AYIAK
-26 HYHNVAEVEIL
+26 HYQELAEIEIL
-37 NIKDVPMFNESDDQ
+37 DIKDVPIFNESDDQ

-64 TAADGVILATPEHNH
+64 KAADGVILATPEHNH

-112 SQGSSRAQLSLRQ
+112 SQGSSRAQLSLRK

-150 FDVNG
+150 FDAQG
-155 DLKDQGTIDFLGS
+155 DLKDQGTVDFLGS
-168 VLAKFSE
+168 VLAKFCE
-175 WVQVLKVL
+175 WVQVLEVL
-183 ADKNKQTSWQDE
+183 SERNKQTSWQDE

-209 VDMRADDWVEQAARK
+209 VDMRADDWVEQAAAK
-224 TKAAHGNDYVQLDRG
+224 TKAASGKDYVKLDRG
-239 ILTVDQLNWF
+239 VLTVDQLNWF

-265 FIYYNRTMP
+265 FIYYNHTLP
-274 GSEMLAPRDP
+274 GKEMLAPRDP

-296 QRAIK
+296 PRAIK

-307 SSLRNGATDL
+307 SSLRNGNDL

-336 KAMHD
+336 KAMRD

-356 WPIVKSYLEQTGQKL
+356 WPIVESYLKQTGQKL
-371 VKDENAPDT
+371 VKDEAAPD
-380 VAGASESNA
+380 VVSGASG
-389 NETTVDST
+389 NENQAPAVDST

>member
-16 NRMLL
+16 NKMLL
-21 EYIAK
+21 AYIAK
-26 HYHNVAEVEIL
+26 HYQELAEIEIL
-37 NIKDVPMFNESDDQ
+37 DIKDVPIFNESDDQ

-64 TAADGVILATPEHNH
+64 KAADGVILATPEHNH

-150 FDVNG
+150 FDAQG
-155 DLKDQGTIDFLGS
+155 DLKDQGTVDFLGS
-168 VLAKFSE
+168 VLAKFCE
-175 WVQVLKVL
+175 WVQVLEVL
-183 ADKNKQTSWQDE
+183 SERNKQTSWQDE

-209 VDMRADDWVEQAARK
+209 VDMRADDWVEQAAAK
-224 TKAAHGNDYVQLDRG
+224 TKAASGKDYVKLDRG
-239 ILTVDQLNWF
+239 VLTVDQLNWF
-249 LNTMPMELTYA
+249 LNNMPMELTYA

-265 FIYYNRTMP
+265 FIYYNHTLP
-274 GSEMLAPRDP
+274 GKEMLAPRDP

-296 QRAIK
+296 PRAIK

-307 SSLRNGATDL
+307 SSLRNGNDL

-336 KAMHD
+336 KAMRD

-356 WPIVKSYLEQTGQKL
+356 WPIVESYLKQTGQKL
-371 VKDENAPDT
+371 VKDEAAPD
-380 VAGASESNA
+380 VVSGASG
-389 NETTVDST
+389 NENQAPAVDST

>member
-16 NRMLL
+16 NKMLL
-21 EYIAK
+21 AYIAK
-26 HYHNVAEVEIL
+26 HYQELAEIEIL
-37 NIKDVPMFNESDDQ
+37 DIKDVPIFNESDDQ

-64 TAADGVILATPEHNH
+64 KAADGVILATPEHNH

-150 FDVNG
+150 FDAQG
-155 DLKDQGTIDFLGS
+155 DLKDQGTVDFLGS
-168 VLAKFSE
+168 VLAKFCE
-175 WVQVLKVL
+175 WVQVLEVL
-183 ADKNKQTSWQDE
+183 SEKNKQTSWQDE

-209 VDMRADDWVEQAARK
+209 VNMRADDWVEQAAAK
-224 TKAAHGNDYVQLDRG
+224 TKAASGKDYVKLDRG
-239 ILTVDQLNWF
+239 VLTVDQLNWF

-265 FIYYNRTMP
+265 FIYYNHTLP
-274 GSEMLAPRDP
+274 GKEMLAPRDP

-296 QRAIK
+296 PRAIK

-307 SSLRNGATDL
+307 SSLRNGNDL

-336 KAMHD
+336 KAMRD

-356 WPIVKSYLEQTGQKL
+356 WPIVESYLKQTGQKL
-371 VKDENAPDT
+371 VKDEAAPD
-380 VAGASESNA
+380 VVSGASG
-389 NETTVDST
+389 NENQAPAVDST

>member
-16 NRMLL
+16 NKMLL
-21 EYIAK
+21 AYIAK
-26 HYHNVAEVEIL
+26 HYQDLAEIEIL
-37 NIKDVPMFNESDDQ
+37 DITDVPIFNESDDQ

-64 TAADGVILATPEHNH
+64 KAADGVILATPEHNH

-150 FDVNG
+150 FDAQG
-155 DLKDQGTIDFLGS
+155 DLKDQGTVDFLGS
-168 VLAKFSE
+168 VLAKFCE
-175 WVQVLKVL
+175 WVQVLEVL
-183 ADKNKQTSWQDE
+183 SEKNKQTSWQDE

-209 VDMRADDWVEQAARK
+209 VDMRADDWVEQAAAK
-224 TKAAHGNDYVQLDRG
+224 TKAASGKDYVKLDRG
-239 ILTVDQLNWF
+239 VLTVDQLNWF

-265 FIYYNRTMP
+265 FIYYNHTLP
-274 GSEMLAPRDP
+274 GKEMLAPRDP

-296 QRAIK
+296 PRAIK

-307 SSLRNGATDL
+307 SSLRNGNDL

-336 KAMHD
+336 KAMRD

-356 WPIVKSYLEQTGQKL
+356 WPIVESYLKQTGQKL
-371 VKDENAPDT
+371 VKDEAAPD
-380 VAGASESNA
+380 VVSGASG
-389 NETTVDST
+389 NENQAPAVDST

>member
-16 NRMLL
+16 NKMLL
-21 EYIAK
+21 AYIAK
-26 HYHNVAEVEIL
+26 HYQELAEIEIL
-37 NIKDVPMFNESDDQ
+37 DIKDVPIFNESDDQ

-64 TAADGVILATPEHNH
+64 KAADGVILATPEHNH

-150 FDVNG
+150 FDAQG
-155 DLKDQGTIDFLGS
+155 DLKDQGTVDFLGS
-168 VLAKFSE
+168 VLAKFCE
-175 WVQVLKVL
+175 WIQVLEVL
-183 ADKNKQTSWQDE
+183 SEKNKQTSWQDE

-209 VDMRADDWVEQAARK
+209 VDMRADDWVEQAAAK
-224 TKAAHGNDYVQLDRG
+224 TKAASGKDYVKLDRG
-239 ILTVDQLNWF
+239 VLTVDQLNWF

-265 FIYYNRTMP
+265 FIYYNHTLP
-274 GSEMLAPRDP
+274 GKEMLAPRDP

-296 QRAIK
+296 PRAIK

-307 SSLRNGATDL
+307 SSLRNGNDL

-336 KAMHD
+336 KAMRD

-356 WPIVKSYLEQTGQKL
+356 WPIVESYLKQTGQKL
-371 VKDENAPDT
+371 VKDEAAPD
-380 VAGASESNA
+380 VVSGASG
-389 NETTVDST
+389 NENQAPAVDST

>member
-16 NRMLL
+16 NKMLL
-21 EYIAK
+21 AYIAK
-26 HYHNVAEVEIL
+26 HYQDLAEIEIL
-37 NIKDVPMFNESDDQ
+37 DIKDVPIFNESDDR

-64 TAADGVILATPEHNH
+64 KAADGVILATPEHNH

-150 FDVNG
+150 FDAQG
-155 DLKDQGTIDFLGS
+155 DLKDQGTVDFLGS
-168 VLAKFSE
+168 VLAKFCE
-175 WVQVLKVL
+175 WVQVLEVL
-183 ADKNKQTSWQDE
+183 SEKNKQTSWQDE

-209 VDMRADDWVEQAARK
+209 VDMRADDWVEQAAAK
-224 TKAAHGNDYVQLDRG
+224 TKAASGKDYVKLDRG
-239 ILTVDQLNWF
+239 VLTVDQLNWF

-265 FIYYNRTMP
+265 FIYYNHTLP
-274 GSEMLAPRDP
+274 GKEMLAPRDP

-296 QRAIK
+296 PRAIK

-307 SSLRNGATDL
+307 SSLRNGNDL

-336 KAMHD
+336 KAMRD

-356 WPIVKSYLEQTGQKL
+356 WPIVESYLKQTGQKL
-371 VKDENAPDT
+371 VKDEAAPD
-380 VAGASESNA
+380 VVSGASG
-389 NETTVDST
+389 NENQAPAVDST

>member
-16 NRMLL
+16 NKMLL
-21 EYIAK
+21 AYIAK
-26 HYHNVAEVEIL
+26 HYQELAEIEIL
-37 NIKDVPMFNESDDQ
+37 DIKDVPIFNESDDQ

-64 TAADGVILATPEHNH
+64 KAADGVILATPEHNH

-150 FDVNG
+150 FDAQG
-155 DLKDQGTIDFLGS
+155 DLKDQGTVDFLGS
-168 VLAKFSE
+168 VLAKFCE
-175 WVQVLKVL
+175 WVQVLEVL
-183 ADKNKQTSWQDE
+183 SEKNKQTSWQDE

-209 VDMRADDWVEQAARK
+209 VDMRADDWVEQAAAK
-224 TKAAHGNDYVQLDRG
+224 TKAASGKDYVKLDRG
-239 ILTVDQLNWF
+239 VLTVDQLNWF

-265 FIYYNRTMP
+265 FIYYNHTLP
-274 GSEMLAPRDP
+274 GKEMLAPRDP

-296 QRAIK
+296 PRAIK

-307 SSLRNGATDL
+307 SSLRNGNDL

-336 KAMHD
+336 KAMRD

-356 WPIVKSYLEQTGQKL
+356 WPIVESYLKQTGQKL
-371 VKDENAPDT
+371 VKDEAAPD
-380 VAGASESNA
+380 VVSGASG
-389 NETTVDST
+389 NEHQAPAVDST

>member
-16 NRMLL
+16 NKMLL
-21 EYIAK
+21 AYIAK
-26 HYHNVAEVEIL
+26 HYQELAEIEIL
-37 NIKDVPMFNESDDQ
+37 DIKDVPIFNESDDQ

-64 TAADGVILATPEHNH
+64 KAADGVILATPEHNH

-150 FDVNG
+150 FDAQGN
-155 DLKDQGTIDFLGS
+155 LKDQGTVDFLES
-168 VLAKFSE
+168 VLAKFCE
-175 WVQVLKVL
+175 WVQVLEVL
-183 ADKNKQTSWQDE
+183 SERNKQTSWQDE

-209 VDMRADDWVEQAARK
+209 VDMRADDWVEQAAAK
-224 TKAAHGNDYVQLDRG
+224 TKAASGKDYVKLDRG
-239 ILTVDQLNWF
+239 VLTVDQLNWF

-265 FIYYNRTMP
+265 FIYYNHTLP
-274 GSEMLAPRDP
+274 GKEMLAPRDP

-296 QRAIK
+296 PRAIK

-307 SSLRNGATDL
+307 SSLRNGNDL

-336 KAMHD
+336 KAMRD

-356 WPIVKSYLEQTGQKL
+356 WPIVESYLKQTGQKL
-371 VKDENAPDT
+371 VKDEAAPD
-380 VAGASESNA
+380 VVSGASG
-389 NETTVDST
+389 NENQAPAVDST

-404 SSSEDLGPRLDE
+404 SSSEDLGPRVDE
-416 GIDSVTGASE
+416 GIDSVTGAAE

>member
-16 NRMLL
+16 NKMLL
-21 EYIAK
+21 AYIAK
-26 HYHNVAEVEIL
+26 HYQELAEIEIL
-37 NIKDVPMFNESDDQ
+37 DIKDVPIFNESDDQ

-64 TAADGVILATPEHNH
+64 KAADGVILATPEHNH

-150 FDVNG
+150 FDAQG
-155 DLKDQGTIDFLGS
+155 DLKDQGTVDFLGS
-168 VLAKFSE
+168 VLAKFCE
-175 WVQVLKVL
+175 WVQVLEVL
-183 ADKNKQTSWQDE
+183 SEKNKQTSWQDE

-209 VDMRADDWVEQAARK
+209 VDMRADDWVEQAAAK
-224 TKAAHGNDYVQLDRG
+224 TKAASGKDYVKLDRG
-239 ILTVDQLNWF
+239 VLTVDQLNWF

-265 FIYYNRTMP
+265 FIYYNHTLP
-274 GSEMLAPRDP
+274 GKEMLAPRDP

-296 QRAIK
+296 PRAIK

-307 SSLRNGATDL
+307 SSLRNGNDL

-336 KAMHD
+336 KAMRD

-356 WPIVKSYLEQTGQKL
+356 WPIVKSYLKQTGQKL
-371 VKDENAPDT
+371 VKDEAAPD
-380 VAGASESNA
+380 VVSGASG
-389 NETTVDST
+389 NENQAPAVDST